1 MMHDNGCFVKSLRA
15 ELTALCYTQTA
26 YSGRLPLR
34 LVAEV
39 GMGERFTAAL
49 RLGPRPMDDLGEDPG
64 TVQDTAPSLF
74 PWAPNSSQGE
84 GQDRILLHCPPDVHH
99 STKCCLNDRLTV
111 ALWQL
116 VAWRRGHC
124 RANQ

>member
-39 GMGERFTAAL
+39 GMGERFTAASRPESGHWVAMARAL
-49 RLGPRPMDDLGEDPG
+49 ELCRTQPSVCSHTPSSPGSPVARGP
-64 TVQDTAPSLF
+64 
-74 PWAPNSSQGE
+74 QGE
-84 GQDRILLHCPPDVHH
+84 SYDLPFTTLCPR
-99 STKCCLNDRLTV
+99 TTARLTE
-111 ALWQL
+111 LSRTFNL
-116 VAWRRGHC
+116 H
-124 RANQ
+124 

>member
-49 RLGPRPMDDLGEDPG
+49 RLGPRPMDDLGEDGKTQQWP
-64 TVQDTAPSLF
+64 
-74 PWAPNSSQGE
+74 
-84 GQDRILLHCPPDVHH
+84 QDRKRSFFIPIQ
-99 STKCCLNDRLTV
+99 KKGN
-111 ALWQL
+111 AK
-116 VAWRRGHC
+116 
-124 RANQ
+124 